1 MTRPSYPSDVTDE
14 QWAIIEPLLPIAK
27 PGGRPRTVNL
37 REVVNAI
44 FYLSRTGCAW
54 RLIPHDFPPWGTVHY
69 YYRQWRLDGT
79 WQKVHE
85 DLRSKVRQQEG
96 HEETPSAAIVDSQS
110 VKTTETRGE
119 RGYDAGKNVSGR
131 KRHII
136 VDTLGLLLVVMVHSA
151 GIQDR
156 DGARLLL
163 DRLATEYFPRLTLIW
178 ADSAYSGELV
188 SWVSRVW
195 GWFLEIVRRPIGSK
209 GFVLLPR
216 RWVVE
221 RTFAWMGRY
230 RRLSKDYEQ
239 RTDSSE
245 TMIYLSMIQ
254 LMLHRLAP
262 G

>member
-1 MTRPSYPSDVTDE
+1 MSRSPYSSDVTDE
-14 QWAIIEPLLPIAK
+14 QWAIIEPLLPSAK

-79 WQKVHE
+79 WQKVH
-85 DLRSKVRQQEG
+85 DNLRTKVRKKEG
-96 HEETPSAAIVDSQS
+96 HEANPSAAIVDSQS
-110 VKTTETRGE
+110 VKTTENRGE
-119 RGYDAGKNVSGR
+119 RGYDAGKKVKGR
-131 KRHII
+131 KRHI
-136 VDTLGLLLVVMVHSA
+136 VVENRSLLLVVMVHSA

-156 DGARLLL
+156 DGARLLM

-195 GWFLEIVRRPIGSK
+195 GWFFEIVKRPSGSK
-209 GFVLLPR
+209 GFLLLPR

-221 RTFAWMGRY
+221 RTFAWLGRY

-239 RTDSSE
+239 LSESSE
-245 TMIYLSMIQ
+245 NMIYLSMIQ